1 METANMI
8 DNVMENSDKVFQDS
22 YLLKYMEFNSFMN
35 DLKKPEDL
43 TALYK
48 QDMENATKQKFKD
61 GMNRTLKRCYAIN
74 KKETLK
80 NKACFGVQT
89 D

>member
-8 DNVMENSDKVFQDS
+8 DNVMENSDKIFQDS
-22 YLLKYMEFNSFMN
+22 YLLKYMEFKSIIN

-43 TALYK
+43 AALYK

-61 GMNRTLKRCYAIN
+61 GMNRTLNKCYALN
-74 KKETLK
+74 KNETLK
-80 NKACFGVQT
+80 NKISFGVQT